1 MQTETQKPITK
12 SYTIPLD
19 LLIDI
24 LKILLN
30 SNIGYHIEAINETE
44 SSLLVQVSF
53 SPTVPNHSRAKE
65 NIETLLNDYGYFLY
79 GSPVE

>member
-1 MQTETQKPITK
+1 MQTETLKPITK

-30 SNIGYHIEAINETE
+30 NTMCYEIEAINETE
-44 SSLLVQVSF
+44 NSLLVQVCF

-65 NIETLLNDYGYFLY
+65 NIEAHLNDYGYFLY